1 MEINMQYIQKYD
13 FYVKRNKVAVSF
25 SSFFFFFFFFF
36 KEKYIPFVR
45 DIKFTFEG
53 GNVSIKSRC
62 PVFVL

>member
-13 FYVKRNKVAVSF
+13 IYVKRNKVAVSF
-25 SSFFFFFFFFF
+25 SSFFFFFF

-53 GNVSIKSRC
+53 GTSR
-62 PVFVL
+62 